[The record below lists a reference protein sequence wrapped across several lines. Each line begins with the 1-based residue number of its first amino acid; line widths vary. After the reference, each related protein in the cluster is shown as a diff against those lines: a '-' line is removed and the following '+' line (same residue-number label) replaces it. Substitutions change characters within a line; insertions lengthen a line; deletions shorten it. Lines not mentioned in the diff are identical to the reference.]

1 MDNKRMTK
9 IKEVNDKFFS
19 GVIEERQESGKDIN
33 EVLNFQTMFNEYIQ
47 DNDPLAFILSELIDC
62 TMQLRTLYE
71 KQNDNANIMDMI
83 NETFQLNL
91 NNNLSKYGN
100 NHQKFVKANQEMI
113 AEYTKTYNNI
123 RNLNKKIDEYS
134 TKRFSVLKKIKK
146 SLPEMD
152 DESLTTLQQVYFA
165 LSNESLYN
173 KEILNDM
180 LNDVRHKY
188 NQDMQAYNKILES
201 VRVSTMCEQS
211 KN

>member
-71 KQNDNANIMDMI
+71 KQNGNANIMDMI
-83 NETFQLNL
+83 NETFQSNL

-134 TKRFSVLKKIKK
+134 TKRISVLKKIKK
-146 SLPEMD
+146 NLPEMD

-165 LSNESLYN
+165 
-173 KEILNDM
+173 
-180 LNDVRHKY
+180 
-188 NQDMQAYNKILES
+188 
-201 VRVSTMCEQS
+201 
-211 KN
+211 

>member
-1 MDNKRMTK
+1 MINFLVELLRKDKKAEK
-9 IKEVNDKFFS
+9 ILMKL
-19 GVIEERQESGKDIN
+19 
-33 EVLNFQTMFNEYIQ
+33 LNFQTMFNEYIQ
-47 DNDPLAFILSELIDC
+47 DNDPLAFILSELIDY
-62 TMQLRTLYE
+62 TTQLRTLYE

-83 NETFQLNL
+83 NETFQSNL

-134 TKRFSVLKKIKK
+134 TKRISVLKKIKK
-146 SLPEMD
+146 NLPEMD

-173 KEILNDM
+173 KGILNDM